1 MKRFILLI
9 IVISLWGTSSNAQK
23 IVGFGG
29 ELSILSLKPTY
40 RIWFNKTNGI
50 SLFGGIASE
59 LDNIKPNDLE
69 AGLTYLHALISN
81 RADRT
86 YIGITGKWKW
96 VNVYGSNMT
105 ANLPVPGI
113 FIGKEWFDKR
123 RKSKGFA
130 IELGYQVGS
139 TDLIASDPNG
149 ILRGENTYTE
159 FPLILNLRYSFYT
172 KKK

>member
-1 MKRFILLI
+1 MKRFTLILILI
-9 IVISLWGTSSNAQK
+9 SFGLTNSYAQK
-23 IVGFGG
+23 IFGFGG
-29 ELSILSLKPTY
+29 ELSILGLKPTY
-40 RIWFNKTNGI
+40 RYWFNKTSGI
-50 SLFGGIASE
+50 SFFGGIASE
-59 LDNIKPNDLE
+59 LDDFKPNDLE

-96 VNVYGSNMT
+96 VDVYGSNMK

-113 FIGKEWFDKR
+113 FIGKEWFNKR

-139 TDLIASDPNG
+139 TKLIASDPNG
-149 ILRGENTYTE
+149 ILKGENTYDE